1 LSTAI
6 LITQGGAPALKLATP
21 YLMRRG
27 MAAFDIGYPR
37 GRPGEVVTHLVG
49 RENLLL
55 RGRHT
60 RREAALAWRQ
70 SVARS
75 GSAANLVGLSGAP
88 ALDGNGEVIGMVF
101 AQARRHG
108 RLYTTTTQA
117 LWAALKRADV
127 AVPGD
132 AEALPLT
139 GATYQST
146 ASTLRDDLR
155 IVPVMCLG
163 R

>member
-1 LSTAI
+1 
-6 LITQGGAPALKLATP
+6 
-21 YLMRRG
+21 
-27 MAAFDIGYPR
+27 
-37 GRPGEVVTHLVG
+37 
-49 RENLLL
+49 
-55 RGRHT
+55 
-60 RREAALAWRQ
+60 
-70 SVARS
+70 
-75 GSAANLVGLSGAP
+75 
-88 ALDGNGEVIGMVF
+88 MVF